1 LLKTSSRRQFL
12 FAITATGALVAAGG
26 AAWAAWYLG
35 GSGSAS
41 TRSASALG
49 LELSAHPRPDMPL
62 YPGARTDLSVAVR
75 NPNPFPVV
83 VTNVRV
89 GTGPVTVDAA
99 HRGAGCVTTGVL
111 ATRGS
116 TAVSLTVRPPP
127 SQRPVLT
134 NPRLQRGRG
143 ARTHSRA
150 PGVSKTLRLGAVA
163 GGAVLPV
170 VTAAVGGRSS
180 SRVAAAGCR
189 TAPGPRAVAGAA
201 VFQRGHRK
209 GAECFR
215 S

>member
-111 ATRGS
+111 ATRGA
-116 TAVSLTVRPPP
+116 TAVSLTVPANSSATFLLPDAIQMTNDSDSACQGATFTVP
-127 SQRPVLT
+127 LT
-134 NPRLQRGRG
+134 
-143 ARTHSRA
+143 AS
-150 PGVSKTLRLGAVA
+150 
-163 GGAVLPV
+163 
-170 VTAAVGGRSS
+170 GRS
-180 SRVAAAGCR
+180 
-189 TAPGPRAVAGAA
+189 GAN
-201 VFQRGHRK
+201 
-209 GAECFR
+209 
-215 S
+215 